1 MTLDDARARLT
12 AALDDPT
19 AARWLTPDYIA
30 AIRLVLDALP
40 TREPVEHGRNC
51 QKMTHLGNGYLHDA
65 DDDRPY
71 DVDGVTYCG
80 RCHRALGRD
89 TETPR

>member
-1 MTLDDARARLT
+1 MTVDDARVRLT

-40 TREPVEHGRNC
+40 TQEQLDVVFECKCGARWSGR
-51 QKMTHLGNGYLHDA
+51 YLTQENLVRHKHYCPDLS
-65 DDDRPY
+65 DRAIA
-71 DVDGVTYCG
+71 
-80 RCHRALGRD
+80 RALSRD